1 MLITVILLEKT
12 NSIKSVGKTPIVG
25 ANGCVKHSKLFIRL
39 LSTKF
44 KATTQ
49 FCKTGSGFVL
59 KKKLA
64 DPQKMYADPQPWNSN
79 FNAIFVVGPEQEI
92 YDYDYEALEDIWLKA
107 GEIEAA
113 QAAHPDEG
121 YGVG

>member
-1 MLITVILLEKT
+1 
-12 NSIKSVGKTPIVG
+12 
-25 ANGCVKHSKLFIRL
+25 
-39 LSTKF
+39 
-44 KATTQ
+44 
-49 FCKTGSGFVL
+49 
-59 KKKLA
+59 
-64 DPQKMYADPQPWNSN
+64 MYADPQPWNSN

-92 YDYDYEALEDIWLKA
+92 YDYDSEALEDIWLKA